1 MLLFGLDKDDY
12 TYKRCVGFAAPPE
25 EKSSAVLVVD
35 RKGEPRE
42 GDPQY
47 HSCFEQIEKDL
58 NRTFDFKQHTKQLF
72 EETLKKIAN
81 HFPTM
86 GYTQGVNFVVGYL
99 LILGYESTDAFW
111 LFVHLAMNRRYLL
124 LGLYEDGFPLANIYT
139 LIFKNMLKRIDKD
152 LYSHIYES
160 LMLDDSVWIF
170 KWFITCYLY
179 SFPIQS
185 IKYVWDIFIEMG
197 SLGLVY
203 FAVALVKNIREKLME
218 IDDPCDMS

>member
-1 MLLFGLDKDDY
+1 
-12 TYKRCVGFAAPPE
+12 
-25 EKSSAVLVVD
+25 
-35 RKGEPRE
+35 
-42 GDPQY
+42 
-47 HSCFEQIEKDL
+47 
-58 NRTFDFKQHTKQLF
+58 
-72 EETLKKIAN
+72 
-81 HFPTM
+81 M

-139 LIFKNMLKRIDKD
+139 LIFKNMLKRIDRD

-203 FAVALVKNIREKLME
+203 FAVALVKNIRERLME